1 MKKYILVAL
10 LLVVYSCKKKEVAQK
25 INFVKLEEQLKQA
38 IPEKNPLGKMG
49 FPYIISLNSEYL
61 EYFDKNENKIFK
73 VDLKTNKKT
82 LLHIP
87 KGGGYLSYYKQTK
100 DYTAVSNGWETS
112 TNSKIK
118 VGNEKEIVFPNYVI
132 SDCLNEK
139 IILSFNGEGLFN
151 DDGSKIKFLTQVYNV
166 ETKKLHP
173 LKTEIAASFFMDENT
188 LLTIKR
194 FRDKDSYELI
204 KHKELIIY
212 NLLDDS
218 YQVIISP
225 FDIDAILK
233 YSKKG
238 NFLYY
243 IDNYAVY
250 RLSLESKK
258 IELVYKGEITLPHI
272 IGNSMLVGYIYD
284 KENKTY
290 NLTFIPIENKSLV
303 DMDIGK

>member
-10 LLVVYSCKKKEVAQK
+10 LFVVYSCKKKEVAQK
-25 INFVKLEEQLKQA
+25 INFVKLEKQLKQA
-38 IPEKNPLGKMG
+38 IPEKIPLGKMG

-100 DYTAVSNGWETS
+100 DYTAISNGWETS

-118 VGNEKEIVFPNYVI
+118 VGNEKEIVFPYTVI

-139 IILSFNGEGLFN
+139 IILTGNQEGIDAEN
-151 DDGSKIKFLTQVYNV
+151 HTQVYNIK
-166 ETKKLHP
+166 TKKLKK
-173 LKTEIAASFFMDENT
+173 LKIKISEATFTDKET
-188 LLTIKR
+188 LLALYR
-194 FRDKDSYELI
+194 FPDGNGYDG
-204 KHKELIIY
+204 ELIIY
-212 NLLDDS
+212 NLLDDN
-218 YQVIISP
+218 YEVIASP
-225 FDIDAILK
+225 FNID
-233 YSKKG
+233 
-238 NFLYY
+238 NFVNYFRKENSLYY
-243 IDNYAVY
+243 INNYVLY
-250 RLSLESKK
+250 RLDLESKK
-258 IELVYKGEITLPHI
+258 IELVYKGEITLPYLVDS
-272 IGNSMLVGYIYD
+272 SMLVGYIYD

-290 NLTFIPIENKSLV
+290 DLTFIPIENKSLV

>member
-1 MKKYILVAL
+1 M
-10 LLVVYSCKKKEVAQK
+10 
-25 INFVKLEEQLKQA
+25 
-38 IPEKNPLGKMG
+38 
-49 FPYIISLNSEYL
+49 
-61 EYFDKNENKIFK
+61 
-73 VDLKTNKKT
+73 
-82 LLHIP
+82 
-87 KGGGYLSYYKQTK
+87 
-100 DYTAVSNGWETS
+100 
-112 TNSKIK
+112 
-118 VGNEKEIVFPNYVI
+118 
-132 SDCLNEK
+132 
-139 IILSFNGEGLFN
+139 
-151 DDGSKIKFLTQVYNV
+151 TQVYNV